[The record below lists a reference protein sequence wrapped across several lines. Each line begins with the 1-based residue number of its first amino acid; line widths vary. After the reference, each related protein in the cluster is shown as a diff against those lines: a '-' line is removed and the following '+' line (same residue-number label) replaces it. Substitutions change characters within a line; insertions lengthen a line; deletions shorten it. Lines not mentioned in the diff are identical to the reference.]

1 MKGKSFFATI
11 LLFIGALL
19 LSQSLFKVDQTEQA
33 IVIQLG
39 KPLAGISIPGLHFKV
54 PFIQEVILFDKRI
67 LLYDAEP
74 TEILTKD
81 KKNLLVDNY
90 AKWRIREPL
99 TFYKT
104 LKNETGAQLRLD
116 DIVYAQLRVE
126 LGRHNME
133 DIVSTTRNDI
143 MTIVTK
149 KSDDLAK
156 AYGIDVVDVRIKRAD
171 LPEQN
176 EKSVFERMRA
186 ERERQAKQYRSEG
199 EEESLKIKAAAD
211 RDREII
217 LAKAYEEAE
226 KMKGQGDGESIR
238 IYGEAYGQDAEFYEF
253 NRSLEAYR
261 RSLKSDTTL
270 VVSPEDTFFRHLDGK
285 AGKAGKTAK

>member
-1 MKGKSFFATI
+1 MKGKSFFITV
-11 LLFIGALL
+11 LLFIGALV
-19 LSQSLFKVDQTEQA
+19 LSQSLFTVDQTEQA

-39 KPLAGISIPGLHFKV
+39 KPLEGTYGPGIHFKI
-54 PFIQEVILFDKRI
+54 PIIQEVIRFEKRI

-104 LKNETGAQLRLD
+104 VRNETGAQLRLD

-126 LGRHNME
+126 LGRHTME

-149 KSDDLAK
+149 KSDELAK
-156 AYGIDVVDVRIKRAD
+156 SYGIDVVDVRIKRAD

-226 KMKGQGDGESIR
+226 TMKGEGDSESIR
-238 IYGEAYGQDAEFYEF
+238 IYGEAYGQEPEFYEF
-253 NRSLEAYR
+253 IRSLEAYR
-261 RSLKSDTTL
+261 KSLKTDTTL
-270 VVSPEDTFFRHLDGK
+270 VVSPEDDFFRQLVNK
-285 AGKAGKTAK
+285 AGKAGK